1 MVAGAG
7 NELERLKTTAG
18 KNVEF
23 LGRVSDEQLDELY
36 STCRALIFP
45 GIEDFGMVPVEAQA
59 AGAPV
64 IAFRAGGALE
74 TIMEN
79 ETGIFFDEQSA
90 DSLIEAVNRFEK
102 MQFDPLICRQQ
113 AKKFSPDNFRIQF
126 LSLLK
131 DLRKDKNCSVKID
144 LNQ

>member
-1 MVAGAG
+1 
-7 NELERLKTTAG
+7 
-18 KNVEF
+18 
-23 LGRVSDEQLDELY
+23 
-36 STCRALIFP
+36 
-45 GIEDFGMVPVEAQA
+45 MVPVEAQA

-64 IAFRAGGALE
+64 IAFRGGGALE
-74 TIMEN
+74 TIKEN

-90 DSLIEAVNRFEK
+90 DSLIEAVNRFEE
-102 MQFDPLICRQQ
+102 MRFDPLICRRQ

-131 DLRKDKNCSVKID
+131 DLNKDKNCPVKID

>member
-1 MVAGAG
+1 M
-7 NELERLKTTAG
+7 
-18 KNVEF
+18 EF
-23 LGRVSDEQLDELY
+23 LGRVSDDQLDELY

-64 IAFRAGGALE
+64 IAFRGGGALE
-74 TIMEN
+74 TIREF

-102 MQFDPLICRQQ
+102 MRFDPLICRRQ

-131 DLRKDKNCSVKID
+131 DLGKVKNCPD

>member
-1 MVAGAG
+1 
-7 NELERLKTTAG
+7 LK
-18 KNVEF
+18 
-23 LGRVSDEQLDELY
+23 ELY

-64 IAFRAGGALE
+64 IAFRGGGALE
-74 TIMEN
+74 TIREN
-79 ETGIFFDEQSA
+79 KTGIFFNEPSA
-90 DSLIEAVNRFEK
+90 DSLIEAVSHFEK
-102 MQFDPLICRQQ
+102 TQFDPLICRQQ

-131 DLRKDKNCSVKID
+131 DLRKDQNCPVKIG